1 MTGYRRQIECALG
14 AVEVTSPASF
24 AWFGTESRPLPGAL
38 RAALPPSAVREHL
51 VGTLERELYRS
62 FYTQGRPVPVGPH
75 RSDPAIADPP
85 FVDALSRANT
95 GAGGWEPGWRV
106 EAIERETVLVA
117 RDGLS
122 VRARVADCRAASRPP
137 EVGEHV
143 SVRRPKELAR
153 ASPGFYTALGD
164 VERARSSDDV
174 ELRVYFH
181 VTATGAAPLVA
192 VCTRLLNDA
201 KVAFDLKLVDHPTG
215 YTRCDAAV
223 LYLAAGSFERVRRPL
238 ASIAASSEPHLR
250 GRTPAFA
257 KAIARGVA
265 VGEHDVR
272 LGASFGSGRC
282 RLLAEG
288 IVAAHD
294 SGCVTLGDRVDAVAR
309 RFAERGLDVDAPY
322 LAPGSAHRYE
332 L

>member
-1 MTGYRRQIECALG
+1 MTSYRQQVELALR
-14 AVEVTSPASF
+14 AVEVTSPTSF
-24 AWFGTESRPLPGAL
+24 AWFGIESPPLPGDL
-38 RAALPPSAVREHL
+38 RAALPPNAVREYL
-51 VGTLERELYRS
+51 VGALERELYRS

-75 RSDPAIADPP
+75 RSDPAIADPA

-95 GAGGWEPGWRV
+95 GAGGWEPGWHV
-106 EAIERETVLVA
+106 EAIERGTVLVA
-117 RDGLS
+117 HDGLCI
-122 VRARVADCRAASRPP
+122 RTRVADCRPASLAP

-153 ASPGFYTALGD
+153 ALPGFYTVLGD
-164 VERARSSDDV
+164 VERTRSPEDV

-192 VCTRLLNDA
+192 ACTRLLNGA
-201 KVAFDLKLVDHPTG
+201 KVPFDLKLVDHPTG

-223 LYLAAGSFERVRRPL
+223 LYLEGRSFERVRRPL
-238 ASIAASSEPHLR
+238 ALIAATSEPHLR
-250 GRTPAFA
+250 NRPPAFA
-257 KAIARGVA
+257 MTIARGVA
-265 VGEHDVR
+265 VGEHHAR

-288 IVAAHD
+288 IVAAHE
-294 SGCVTLGDRVDAVAR
+294 SGCAQLDDRVDAVAR
-309 RFAERGLDVDAPY
+309 RFAERGLDVEAPY
-322 LAPGSAHRYE
+322 LAPGSARRYE